1 MNELNQLNTKPIAF
15 STLVQSN
22 TISDSNTIVLIGCL
36 FESDDQKKEVEPWMK
51 GIQLIPDDTSV
62 IAVRQIT
69 GNVRGDGPNDDS
81 LKCWLIETTPCSFN
95 PMVRLRFG
103 NDFKWT
109 SDFVVNYKNY
119 YRQ

>member
-1 MNELNQLNTKPIAF
+1 MNEFNTNPIAF
-15 STLVQSN
+15 RTIMQSN
-22 TISDSNTIVLIGCL
+22 TISDSNTIVLIDCL

-51 GIQLIPDDTSV
+51 DIGLLPSDAAV
-62 IAVRQIT
+62 LGVRQIT
-69 GNVRGDGPNDDS
+69 GNVRGDGPDDDS

-95 PMVRLRFG
+95 PMVRLQFG

-109 SDFVVNYKNY
+109 SDFVVNYKDY